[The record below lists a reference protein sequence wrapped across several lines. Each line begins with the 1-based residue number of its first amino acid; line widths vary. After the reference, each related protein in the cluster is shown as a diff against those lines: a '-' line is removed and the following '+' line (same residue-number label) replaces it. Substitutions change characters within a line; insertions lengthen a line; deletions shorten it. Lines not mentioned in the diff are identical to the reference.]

1 MSYLFIK
8 NLFPREKFVLFS
20 KQIKNLKKYKKPP
33 KKNIFSGC
41 FRCFFLVFLGGFFIA
56 RTLPADRPARGSDS
70 PTTTDGNTRPAP
82 APGCCPP
89 DRSDRPATSRSSRET
104 DRSADSSPER
114 RGLRIRIHFIR
125 IRIQIQHFRLNT
137 DPDPGF

>member
-1 MSYLFIK
+1 MSFL
-8 NLFPREKFVLFS
+8 V
-20 KQIKNLKKYKKPP
+20 
-33 KKNIFSGC
+33 
-41 FRCFFLVFLGGFFIA
+41 FFGWVFLGWVFLGGFFIA

-70 PTTTDGNTRPAP
+70 PTTAYDNTLPAP

-89 DRSDRPATSRSSRET
+89 DRSDKPATSRSSRET

-125 IRIQIQHFRLNT
+125 IRIQLQHFRLNT
-137 DPDPGF
+137 PIRIQGFKMNKNVKKISAEKKIKLF